1 MRQKLTMEMLFKREV
16 LAEYS
21 IPPLLDRIT
30 IQPGLMGGKPTIRGL
45 RFPVSDILEL
55 LSSGL
60 SESEIIEQYP
70 ILEREDIAVVK
81 GKMLHRLKNT
91 RIIW

>member
-1 MRQKLTMEMLFKREV
+1 MT
-16 LAEYS
+16 S
-21 IPPLLDRIT
+21 SLLDRIT

-60 SESEIIEQYP
+60 TETDILEQHP
-70 ILEREDIAVVK
+70 ILEKPDIAAALLYASMK
-81 GKMLHRLKNT
+81 IKNT
-91 RIIW
+91 VVIHAA

>member
-1 MRQKLTMEMLFKREV
+1 MT
-16 LAEYS
+16 S
-21 IPPLLDRIT
+21 SLLDRIT

-60 SESEIIEQYP
+60 TEAEIIEQHP
-70 ILEREDIAVVK
+70 VLEKEDIAASLLCASMK
-81 GKMLHRLKNT
+81 IKNT
-91 RIIW
+91 VVIHAA